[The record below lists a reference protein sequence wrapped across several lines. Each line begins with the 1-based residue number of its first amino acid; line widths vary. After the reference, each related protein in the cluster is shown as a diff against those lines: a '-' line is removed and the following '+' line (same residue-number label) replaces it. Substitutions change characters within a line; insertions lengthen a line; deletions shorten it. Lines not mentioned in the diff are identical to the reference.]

1 MDQLTEKHQLPVTRF
16 GLEWMGSSVTPQSSS
31 VRRIELL
38 GMKGPNNFFTIF
50 LPKKALQEPERNREG
65 MHCSCLC
72 VYVCVCVCPVH
83 DNIWP
88 DIKCLV
94 YRKNFDL

>member
-16 GLEWMGSSVTPQSSS
+16 GLEWMGSSVTPFSPS
-31 VRRIELL
+31 VRKIELL

-65 MHCSCLC
+65 MHVVASVFMC
-72 VYVCVCVCPVH
+72 VGLSVQAHASVCVQMF
-83 DNIWP
+83 
-88 DIKCLV
+88 LT
-94 YRKNFDL
+94 